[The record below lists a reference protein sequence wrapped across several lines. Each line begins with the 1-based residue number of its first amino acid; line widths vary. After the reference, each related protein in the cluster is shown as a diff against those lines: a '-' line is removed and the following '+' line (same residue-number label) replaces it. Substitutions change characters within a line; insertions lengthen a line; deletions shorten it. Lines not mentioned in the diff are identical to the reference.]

1 MDLTVFKLPL
11 KCYIWK
17 CVYVLCVST
26 EKYRK
31 VKKKLYLRS
40 SGHLKFTITIKKA
53 PKTTTSV
60 ISSSCQSQEG
70 TLMHHSYQMTSFL
83 RPNAFVF
90 M

>member
-31 VKKKLYLRS
+31 VKK
-40 SGHLKFTITIKKA
+40 
-53 PKTTTSV
+53 
-60 ISSSCQSQEG
+60 E
-70 TLMHHSYQMTSFL
+70 TLFKVF
-83 RPNAFVF
+83 RPS
-90 M
+90 